1 MIKYAWKNDLGFTRP
16 ADEVVDMLK
25 YLRSESGDLTVEHI
39 LQLFDFGF
47 FAINRD
53 AAKAVADQC
62 RRQVERIIDSLVIE
76 EVDGIRLRNRP
87 PAFAMIDSSVGR
99 YEPTDEAVIREAHRN
114 RVLDDARRE
123 LREWKEK
130 YQGIQE
136 LADIVLAVF
145 MMEEE
150 RKYARY

>member
-1 MIKYAWKNDLGFTRP
+1 
-16 ADEVVDMLK
+16 MLK
-25 YLRSESGDLTVEHI
+25 FLKSESGDLTVEHI
-39 LQLFDFGF
+39 LRLFDFGF

-53 AAKAVADQC
+53 AAQAVSDQC
-62 RRQVERIIDSLVIE
+62 RKQVEQIIDALVIVE
-76 EVDGIRLRNRP
+76 IDGIRLRNRP
-87 PAFAMIDSSVGR
+87 PAFAMIDTSVGR
-99 YEPTDEAVIREAHRN
+99 YEPTDEAVMREAHRN

-123 LREWKEK
+123 LRDWREK

-136 LADIVLAVF
+136 LADIVLAVS